1 VKPSDDLDLMSCE
14 EIVDSCFDYLGG
26 GLPERERRL
35 FSSHLLNCPE
45 CMKFFSTYRKTPE
58 VSRDAL
64 IVTMPRRVKTA
75 VRDFLRARYE
85 GESESHQ
92 RGQR

>member
-1 VKPSDDLDLMSCE
+1 MKASDDLDLMSCE
-14 EIVDSCFDYLGG
+14 EVVDSCFDYLGG

-45 CMKFFSTYRKTPE
+45 CMKFFSTYRKTPQI
-58 VSRDAL
+58 SKDAL
-64 IVTMPRRVKTA
+64 IVTMPTSVKTA

-85 GESESHQ
+85 GESESDPSRQ
-92 RGQR
+92 R